1 MWSEKRSQIN
11 SSFLQIERR
20 LETAKTL
27 RASEQS
33 NFIDETEKHLAILDD
48 EIFNISLNRTNP
60 AEIKD
65 IEGWE
70 DRRATLS
77 IEILK
82 LRKGA
87 LKVKVEPSK
96 IDNLVSEGNDLT
108 LQVHIGN
115 NLVSRGKAAIQNIGN
130 VIREINKNIDDI
142 EEEVMLH
149 REKLLSV
156 KDKMEGTQSMLDQSK
171 KVAGNFAK
179 MLYHDIAIKVLIC
192 VISIAIVSIF
202 CAAMMMKTKKKT
214 IDKEQMESINKE
226 AVDADYNQV
235 NEKDFYR
242 LEVAQETKTG
252 SPLARKSHLS
262 QMRKGRSAEKS
273 KGADKLSM

>member
-27 RASEQS
+27 RTSEQS
-33 NFIDETEKHLAILDD
+33 NFIDETEKHLSILED

-70 DRRATLS
+70 DKRAALS

-82 LRKGA
+82 LRKGVS
-87 LKVKVEPSK
+87 KVKVEPSK
-96 IDNLVSEGNDLT
+96 FDNLVNEGNDLT
-108 LQVHIGN
+108 LQAHIGN

-142 EEEVMLH
+142 EEEVILH

-156 KDKMEGTQSMLDQSK
+156 KDKMESTQSMLDQSK
-171 KVAGNFAK
+171 KIAGNFAK

-202 CAAMMMKTKKKT
+202 CTAMMMNTKKKT
-214 IDKEQMESINKE
+214 IDKEKMENINKE
-226 AVDADYNQV
+226 SVDADYNQIS
-235 NEKDFYR
+235 EKDFYR
-242 LEVAQETKTG
+242 LEVAQENKTG
-252 SPLARKSHLS
+252 VTFARKSHLH
-262 QMRKGRSAEKS
+262 QMRKGKDLERSKS
-273 KGADKLSM
+273 ADKVSI